1 MLASMPH
8 FVHNANNQRFMEV
21 TLMDSSELAE
31 LIKSRRSIRIWQ
43 DKPVDE
49 QLLIKAIELATW
61 APNGANRQNWYF
73 YVILNRDTIQAI
85 ADASQAGRNYM
96 ASWPQMAQSVSAPPP
111 ASTPQAAPSPAAP
124 RRSALSSA
132 PALIAVG
139 TRQIENPQEKIF
151 IERAKVDDRA
161 AKMLQWNN
169 TLNPRIQS
177 VAAAIAYLL
186 LVLHQMG
193 LGAVWMTGPLPQSKG
208 DVEEILKAPDDM
220 DIIALIPVGYP
231 DESPTRDRKPVS
243 EVSEVIK

>member
-1 MLASMPH
+1 MLDSLAH
-8 FVHNANNQRFMEV
+8 FIHNASNKQPKEATIME
-21 TLMDSSELAE
+21 TPELAE
-31 LIKSRRSIRIWQ
+31 LIKSRRSIRVWQ

-49 QLLIKAIELATW
+49 EMLIKAIELATW

-96 ASWPQMAQSVSAPPP
+96 ASWPEMTPSAGVPPP
-111 ASTPQAAPSPAAP
+111 ASTPQAAP
-124 RRSALSSA
+124 RRSTLGSA

-151 IERAKVDDRA
+151 MERAKVDDRA

-208 DVEEILKAPDDM
+208 DVEEILKAPADM

-231 DESPTRDRKPVS
+231 DESPTRERKPVS
-243 EVSEVIK
+243 EVCEVVK